1 MIFTAS
7 SKIMSFPIDINRLHF
22 PPSLASNFAQERKT
36 RFLAVRNF
44 DFFAGD
50 SCRRRLVLLSLD
62 SSDQRRQLL
71 EFKVVTMSSESEGDE
86 PGSNSGNGSHFE
98 PHSHHVTPITPLTQV
113 APGMMM
119 GQTNVSMQSV
129 GMPQST
135 VQTAVPQ
142 MFPVFPG
149 NPGGFPETQEVSRKP
164 RSPTSRYEGR
174 MAIPGIECPLALP

>member
-1 MIFTAS
+1 ML
-7 SKIMSFPIDINRLHF
+7 RR
-22 PPSLASNFAQERKT
+22 ER
-36 RFLAVRNF
+36 RGFLAVRNF

-149 NPGGFPETQEVSRKP
+149 NPG
-164 RSPTSRYEGR
+164 
-174 MAIPGIECPLALP
+174 ALPQGMKAGWPYLVLNALWHYHNPAITRSMLAGI